1 MKPEPYKLRASR
13 GILPESSTPRVS
25 KPDPRKLH
33 ASGEAAPEPLVLS
46 APQVRS
52 QGYNPKGESA
62 LQSESI
68 KTTLTATA

>member
-1 MKPEPYKLRASR
+1 MKLEPYKLRASR
-13 GILPESSTPRVS
+13 GILPESSSPRVS

-46 APQVRS
+46 APKVRS
-52 QGYNPKGESA
+52 HGYNPKGKSA